1 MLKETLDGFKKE
13 SNAFETK
20 IANLNYFIHEQD
32 ALIDTKAFIILFITS
47 LCSFFG
53 LIFFI
58 SNYDVQKSVLE
69 FTFLI
74 YILSIFSSLV
84 CLMERETKITIGL
97 FLVLL
102 GTMPLLT
109 SLGIFFLAKKEN
121 VKKIIKGERG
131 DRNKIEEAQKQIK
144 EIAEKQKELDK
155 TIKKFILLHKDDL
168 AFLDI
173 IDDYPLFRKIL
184 LKELKKNEDKKDL
197 LTIHKENLTFLYN
210 D

>member
-20 IANLNYFIHEQD
+20 IANLNYLIHEQD

-69 FTFLI
+69 YTFLI

-84 CLMERETKITIGL
+84 CLMERENKITIGL

-102 GTMPLLT
+102 GIMPLLT
-109 SLGIFFLAKKEN
+109 SFGIFFLAKKEN

-131 DRNKIEEAQKQIK
+131 DRNKIEEAKKQKK
-144 EIAEKQKELDK
+144 ETIEKQEELDK

-173 IDDYPLFRKIL
+173 IDDYPSFRKIL
-184 LKELKKNEDKKDL
+184 LKELKKNENKKDL

>member
-20 IANLNYFIHEQD
+20 IANLNYLIHEQD

-69 FTFLI
+69 YTFLI

-84 CLMERETKITIGL
+84 CLMERENKITIGL

-173 IDDYPLFRKIL
+173 IDDYPSFRKIL

>member
-20 IANLNYFIHEQD
+20 IANLNYLIHEQE
-32 ALIDTKAFIILFITS
+32 ALIDTKDFVILFITS

-53 LIFFI
+53 LIFFL
-58 SNYDVQKSVLE
+58 SNYDVQKSFLE
-69 FTFLI
+69 YTFLI
-74 YILSIFSSLV
+74 YVLSILSSLV
-84 CLMERETKITIGL
+84 CLMERENKITIGL
-97 FLVLL
+97 FLFLL
-102 GTMPLLT
+102 GILPLLT
-109 SLGIFFLAKKEN
+109 SLGIFFLVKKEN
-121 VKKIIKGERG
+121 VKKIIKGERA
-131 DRNKIEEAQKQIK
+131 DINKIEEAKKQKK
-144 EIAEKQKELDK
+144 ETIEKQEELDK

-173 IDDYPLFRKIL
+173 IDDYPSFRKIL
-184 LKELKKNEDKKDL
+184 LKELKKNENKKDL

>member
-13 SNAFETK
+13 VNTFETK
-20 IANLNYFIHEQD
+20 IENLNYLIYEQD
-32 ALIDTKAFIILFITS
+32 ALIDTKAFVILFITS

-69 FTFLI
+69 YTFLT
-74 YILSIFSSLV
+74 YIISLLCSIA
-84 CLMERETKITIGL
+84 CLMERENKITIGL

-102 GTMPLLT
+102 GIMPLLT
-109 SLGIFFLAKKEN
+109 SLGIFFLATKEN

-131 DRNKIEEAQKQIK
+131 DRNKIEEAKKQIK
-144 EIAEKQKELDK
+144 ETAEKQKELYK

-173 IDDYPLFRKIL
+173 IDDYPSFRKIL
-184 LKELKKNEDKKDL
+184 LNELKKNENKKDL